1 MATIDLLS
9 RTTTFSKLDRD
20 RLAELALVATA
31 STVKRGEILWRSGDV
46 LSNLMIVQKGL
57 VKLVRHTSRGRAI
70 CGLLGPAE
78 AVDDLTAVRGVPCP
92 TDAIAVSDTV
102 GIVSIPRQDV
112 LKAFERDARMFLS
125 LACSV
130 EQKVETLFD
139 KIDVLSAGS
148 VEARLATLLLK
159 LNDRFGDDFDDGT
172 SEIPVALSRR
182 DLAEL
187 VATSFETAIRIMS
200 RWEREGVLQTT
211 RRGFTLR
218 DMNRL
223 TSLSGSTTAL
233 AAE

>member
-9 RTTTFSKLDRD
+9 RTTTFSKFDRED
-20 RLAELALVATA
+20 LSNLAAAA
-31 STVKRGEILWRSGDV
+31 RPSTVRRGDLLWRAGDV
-46 LSNLMIVQKGL
+46 LQDLVVVHKGL

-70 CGLLGPAE
+70 CGLFGPAE
-78 AVDDLTAVRGVPCP
+78 SVEDIAVVCGVPAP
-92 TDAIAVSDTV
+92 TDAIAVSDSV
-102 GIVSIPRQDV
+102 DIVSLSRTDV
-112 LKAFERDARMFLS
+112 LRAFDHEPRMFLS

-130 EQKVETLFD
+130 TRKVDNLFD

-159 LNDRFGDDFDDGT
+159 LNDRFGDDFEDGT
-172 SEIPVALSRR
+172 CEIPVALSRR

-200 RWEREGVLQTT
+200 RWEREGLLETT

-218 DMNRL
+218 DLNRL
-223 TSLSGSTTAL
+223 CSLAGNQPAL

>member
-9 RTTTFSKLDRD
+9 RTTTFSKFDRE
-20 RLAELALVATA
+20 RLNELASAAVVT
-31 STVKRGEILWRSGDV
+31 SVKRGEILWRAGDV
-46 LSNLMIVQKGL
+46 LPSLVVMQKGL
-57 VKLVRHTSRGRAI
+57 VKLVRNTSRGRAI
-70 CGLLGPAE
+70 CGLLGPGE
-78 AVDDLTAVRGVPCP
+78 VIDDIAVVRGVPCA
-92 TDAIAVSDTV
+92 TDAVAASDAVS
-102 GIVSIPRQDV
+102 IVSVPRHEV
-112 LKAFERDARMFLS
+112 MRAFERDPRMFLA

-159 LNDRFGDDFDDGT
+159 LNDRFGDDFDDDT

-200 RWEREGVLQTT
+200 RWEREGVLETT
-211 RRGFTLR
+211 RRGFTVR

-223 TSLSGSTTAL
+223 GSLSGSPTAL